1 MVIFLSF
8 LKRQIWLFFQGLV
21 FVLMVLN
28 QAGDFSMVL
37 SASES
42 TDGNRIKSLQL
53 EPNEISLWGF
63 NASQGFLLMGESAEG
78 MRIDLTH
85 QGSFSISNHQIA
97 RLDGAN
103 RIVALQD
110 GVIILR
116 AEFQKLSVQTK
127 IQIKGTNH
135 KRPFSFARDIGG
147 ILTKRGCNS
156 NECHG
161 SVKGKGGLKL
171 SVNALYPKDDY
182 RWIIQGG
189 TYQVLSPEPLGNLSS
204 RIDLKK
210 PSLSLLLKKPTLE
223 LPHGGGERFSP
234 KSADYKAILH
244 WIQDGASY
252 GEDEEKN
259 TARIIRLEVLPR
271 EILLDSDGKQQLL
284 VTAVLADGHRE
295 DLTKQVHYESNNMD
309 VVQVDDSGLV
319 QANNLGETA
328 IIIRA
333 AGYATTIAVGVIRES
348 IHVYP
353 NLVEN
358 NFIDHNIF
366 GKLEKYRIIPS
377 DLSNDVEFLR
387 RVCLDLTGTLP
398 PPEKT
403 REFLTNNDSDKRKKL
418 IETLLSSPE
427 YVDYWTYRFAD
438 LFRVGKAVQGFTKYS
453 RLYWEW
459 IRSSIEQNKPYDQIA
474 RERISAQGFG
484 GADFHYYLIGGDL
497 PVPQDMMSEQIRVFL
512 GRRLDCA
519 QCHNHPYEPW
529 SQNQFWGM
537 TAFYGQLTRVGD
549 INTFTAPYNI
559 IFDDPNGHGKMG
571 KGGPVIHPR
580 DKRVV
585 IPAFLNGD
593 LIEKNGTVDPR
604 SELAAWITDPMQSDF
619 SEAIVN
625 RIWGQFF
632 GRGIVDPVDDF
643 KLANPATHPMLLAVL
658 AKDFQ
663 EYGYDLKHLMRRI
676 TRSQTYQLS
685 SVPNVSNKI
694 DRSNYSRSHP
704 RPLDAEVLSDAI
716 SQVLEVSEKFGSM
729 PEGTR
734 AINLVSNDMYASR
747 FLNLYGRPNRQM
759 IPQRKVE
766 ASLGQALHFLA
777 GPTYTTKLSRK
788 GSRLDRLLEKNISN
802 MKIIEEFYLSSLCRY
817 PTQNEHREIV
827 GWVREQ
833 PSRQKALEDVVW
845 ALITSRE
852 FAYVH

>member
-8 LKRQIWLFFQGLV
+8 LTRQIYLFFQGLV

-28 QAGDFSMVL
+28 QA
-37 SASES
+37 SEGV
-42 TDGNRIKSLQL
+42 DGTRIKSLQL
-53 EPNEISLWGF
+53 EPNEVSLWGF
-63 NASQGFLLMGESAEG
+63 NASQGFLLIGETVEG
-78 MRIDLTH
+78 MKIDLTH
-85 QGSFSISNHQIA
+85 QGNFSISNPKIA

-103 RIVALQD
+103 RVVALQD
-110 GVIILR
+110 GALILR
-116 AEFQKLSVQTK
+116 AEFQKFSVQTN

-147 ILTKRGCNS
+147 ILTKRGCNN

-161 SVKGKGGLKL
+161 SVKGRGGLKL
-171 SVNALYPKDDY
+171 SVNGLYPKDDY
-182 RWIIQGG
+182 RWIIKGG
-189 TYQVLSPEPLGNLSS
+189 TYQVLSPEPLGTLRS
-204 RIDLKK
+204 RIDLKN
-210 PSLSLLLKKPTLE
+210 PFQSLLLKKPALE
-223 LPHGGGERFSP
+223 LPHGGGQRFSP
-234 KSADYKAILH
+234 QSADYKAILR
-244 WIQDGASY
+244 WIQDGGSY
-252 GEDEEKN
+252 GVDEEKN
-259 TARIIRLEVLPR
+259 AARIIRLEVLPR
-271 EILLDSDGKQQLL
+271 EILLNSKGKQQLL
-284 VTAVLADGHRE
+284 VTAILADGHRE
-295 DLTKQVHYESNNMD
+295 DVTNQVHYESNNVD
-309 VVQVDDSGLV
+309 VAQVNDSGLI
-319 QANNLGETA
+319 QANKLGETA
-328 IIIRA
+328 VIIRA
-333 AGYATTIAVGVIRES
+333 SGYATTISVGVIRES
-348 IHVYP
+348 THIYP

-358 NFIDHNIF
+358 NFIDHHIF
-366 GKLEKYRIIPS
+366 GKLEKYRIMPS

-387 RVCLDLTGTLP
+387 RICLDLTGTLP

-403 REFLTNNDSDKRKKL
+403 KEFLANNDSDKRNKL

-459 IRSSIEQNKPYDQIA
+459 IRTSIEQNKPYDEIA

-497 PVPQDMMSEQIRVFL
+497 PTPQDMMSEQIRVFL

-580 DKRVV
+580 DKRIVV
-585 IPAFLNGD
+585 PAFLNGD
-593 LIEKNGTVDPR
+593 LIEKNETADPR
-604 SELAAWITDPMQSDF
+604 SELADWITDPMQSDF

-643 KLANPATHPMLLAVL
+643 KLANPATHPRLLAVL

-663 EYGYDLKHLMRRI
+663 EHGYDLKHLMRRI

-694 DRSNYSRSHP
+694 DRSNYSRFHP
-704 RPLDAEVLSDAI
+704 KPLDAEVLSDAI

-729 PEGTR
+729 PE
-734 AINLVSNDMYASR
+734 LKY
-747 FLNLYGRPNRQM
+747 PNQ
-759 IPQRKVE
+759 
-766 ASLGQALHFLA
+766 
-777 GPTYTTKLSRK
+777 
-788 GSRLDRLLEKNISN
+788 
-802 MKIIEEFYLSSLCRY
+802 
-817 PTQNEHREIV
+817 EIV
-827 GWVREQ
+827 TLFDHFYSYQNPWKVFN
-833 PSRQKALEDVVW
+833 KKK
-845 ALITSRE
+845 
-852 FAYVH
+852 